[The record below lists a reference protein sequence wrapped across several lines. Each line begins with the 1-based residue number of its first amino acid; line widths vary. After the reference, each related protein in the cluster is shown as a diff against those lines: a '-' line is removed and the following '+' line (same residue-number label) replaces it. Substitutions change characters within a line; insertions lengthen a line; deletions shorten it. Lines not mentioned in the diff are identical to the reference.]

1 MAVEQVSY
9 DGAQLVGDIKALLAE
24 RGSMS
29 LRGVTRMF
37 LIMDDNKNKQL
48 DANELSNG
56 LQTWGINLNDDQ
68 IAALI
73 AHFDRD
79 GNKTVSI
86 DEFVRALRVSALD

>member
-9 DGAQLVGDIKALLAE
+9 DGAQLVGDIKALLTA
-24 RGSMS
+24 RGSLS

-48 DANELSNG
+48 DATELTNG

-68 IAALI
+68 IAALV
-73 AHFDRD
+73 AYFDRD

-86 DEFVRALRVSALD
+86 DEFVRALRVSGSN